1 MMELADL
8 RVFLR
13 IAELK
18 SISATA
24 RSLEQPKSSISRALA
39 RLEGEVGA
47 LLIDRGMRYIRLTD
61 AGTTLYPHA
70 KLLLASAEEAQA
82 AVDGFG
88 EVPRGKLKVNAP
100 YTFAV
105 GLLAPMLAA
114 FTRRYPEVQLVL
126 DIDNKVIDVAA
137 EEVDVAIR
145 IGALPDS
152 DLVAQ
157 RLTTIALWTCASP
170 AYLEKHGVPRLV
182 KDLAGHTLLSRENRI
197 SRWRYRTESGEE
209 QDLEVLPGTVI
220 PEPTVLQ
227 SVVIDGGGVGRLPD
241 FLAAPAVA
249 RGELVRLLPRL
260 VSDAVDVHVVYT
272 SRRSLS
278 AKSRVFIE
286 SLREHLSQRP
296 ASGS

>member
-114 FTRRYPEVQLVL
+114 SRG
-126 DIDNKVIDVAA
+126 
-137 EEVDVAIR
+137 AIR
-145 IGALPDS
+145 RSSWCSISITRSSMSRPRRS
-152 DLVAQ
+152 TW
-157 RLTTIALWTCASP
+157 RSAS
-170 AYLEKHGVPRLV
+170 ARCLI
-182 KDLAGHTLLSRENRI
+182 RI
-197 SRWRYRTESGEE
+197 S
-209 QDLEVLPGTVI
+209 
-220 PEPTVLQ
+220 
-227 SVVIDGGGVGRLPD
+227 
-241 FLAAPAVA
+241 
-249 RGELVRLLPRL
+249 
-260 VSDAVDVHVVYT
+260 
-272 SRRSLS
+272 
-278 AKSRVFIE
+278 
-286 SLREHLSQRP
+286 
-296 ASGS
+296 

>member
-1 MMELADL
+1 MMELTDL

-24 RSLEQPKSSISRALA
+24 RMLEQPKSSISRALA

-47 LLIDRGMRYIRLTD
+47 LLIDRGMRHIRLTD

-70 KLLLASAEEAQA
+70 KLLLAAAEEAQS
-82 AVDGFG
+82 AVDGFA
-88 EVPRGKLKVNAP
+88 EAPRGRLKVNAP

-105 GLLAPMLAA
+105 GLLGPMLAD
-114 FTRRYPEVQLVL
+114 FMQRYPEVQLVL
-126 DIDNKVIDVAA
+126 EVDNKVIDVAA
-137 EEVDVAIR
+137 EEVDLAIR

-152 DLVAQ
+152 DLVAR

-170 AYLEKHGVPRLV
+170 AYLEKRGMPRSV

-197 SRWRYRTESGEE
+197 SRWGYRTESGEE
-209 QDLEVLPGTVI
+209 QDLEVLPATVI
-220 PEPTVLQ
+220 PEPTVMQ
-227 SVVIDGGGVGRLPD
+227 SVLVDGGGVGRLPD

-260 VSDAVDVHVVYT
+260 VSDTVDVHVMYT
-272 SRRSLS
+272 SRRSLA

-286 SLREHLSQRP
+286 ALLEHLSQR
-296 ASGS
+296 AGNVS